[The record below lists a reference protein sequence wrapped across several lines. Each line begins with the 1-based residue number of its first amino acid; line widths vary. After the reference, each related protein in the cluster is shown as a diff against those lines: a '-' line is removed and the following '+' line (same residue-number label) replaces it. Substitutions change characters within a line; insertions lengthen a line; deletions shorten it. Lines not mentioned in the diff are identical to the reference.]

1 MSDPVGLI
9 GGAGGAG
16 PADQPAARRALGPGE
31 SPFKDLLIK
40 NIREVNQLQADAEE
54 AIEDLQTGRR
64 DDVESVIIATN
75 KADTAFKMLQA
86 MRNRVMQAYE
96 EIQQMR
102 V

>member
-1 MSDPVGLI
+1 VSDPVGLI
-9 GGAGGAG
+9 GTGGVG
-16 PADQPAARRALGPGE
+16 PIRPDRPAVGSPDQ
-31 SPFKDLLIK
+31 SPFKDLLLK
-40 NIREVNQLQADAEE
+40 NIREVNRLQADAEE
-54 AIEDLQTGRR
+54 AIEDLQAGRR

-86 MRNRVMQAYE
+86 LRNRVMQAYE